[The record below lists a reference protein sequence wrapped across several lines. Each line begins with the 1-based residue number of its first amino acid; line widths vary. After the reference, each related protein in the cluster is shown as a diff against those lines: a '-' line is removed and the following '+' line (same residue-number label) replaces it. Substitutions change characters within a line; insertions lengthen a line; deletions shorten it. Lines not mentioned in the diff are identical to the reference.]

1 MTPRGKGH
9 TALMRWSAAVA
20 AVTAVAMTAACGGQP
35 GTTSSSSKPQNG
47 GTLRIIANGGP
58 DHLDTVQA
66 YIVSDYILEHAY
78 ARQLFSYRTIAITG
92 TSGPLWQ
99 KAITVVP
106 DMATAVPTQA
116 NGGLSASRLVY
127 TFHLKS
133 GVDWNTTPPRQVTA
147 SDFIRQFKT
156 FCNPV
161 APVGNV
167 LYFADTIAGF
177 ASYCNAETSYFSA
190 KNAPAPTAPAL
201 AAFQNSHPISG
212 MTAPSPQTL
221 QIRLT
226 EPASDF
232 LNIMA
237 MPFASARPVEYDSYV
252 PDSAA
257 FRQHMLSDG
266 PYQISSYVPGKS
278 LVMTRNPAWHQSTD
292 PVRHQ
297 YVKKIVVT
305 MGTASAQTA
314 LADMQADTEDL
325 ALDLPMAATSIPALQ
340 ANHDQRLHIWP
351 GSNTSYYTAFNL
363 RSPDAGHATS
373 KLAVRQ
379 AIEYG
384 INKAGLQRVLGGP
397 AINKIISTAIPPGNA
412 GYQPYN
418 LYPTPGNQGD
428 PAKCRSLLASAGYP
442 HGLTLVDLYSN
453 DTVSTNVFQSIQ
465 GSLSACG
472 ITLKGRPENGSTFFA
487 DLGDSPVNN
496 KPNQWDLGQPSW
508 YPDWYG
514 DDGRTTLQ
522 PLFQTN
528 CVVNTV
534 NIGCYSNPAVD
545 KLIGQALKAPPATA
559 AALWHQVD
567 VDVLKDAVIVPV
579 IDAYIPQYA
588 SSRVRSAGLPTANF
602 NVNLT
607 GPDIT
612 NIWLDPDHP

>member
-1 MTPRGKGH
+1 MTPRARNR
-9 TALMRWSAAVA
+9 TTLVRWGAAVA
-20 AVTAVAMTAACGGQP
+20 ATAAVAVTAACGSQP
-35 GTTSSSSKPQNG
+35 STTGSSKPESG

-66 YIVSDYILEHAY
+66 YIISDYILEHAY
-78 ARQLFSYRTIAITG
+78 ARQLLSYRTIPITG

-106 DMATAVPTQA
+106 DMATVVPSQA
-116 NGGLSASRLVY
+116 NGGISASRLLY
-127 TFHLKS
+127 TFHIRT
-133 GVDWNTTPPRQVTA
+133 GVDWNATPPRQVTA

-190 KNAPAPTAPAL
+190 KNAPAPTAAAL
-201 AAFQNSHPISG
+201 TAFARSHPISG
-212 MTAPSPQTL
+212 MSAPSPQTL
-221 QIRLT
+221 QIRLI

-237 MPFASARPVEYDSYV
+237 MPFASARPAEYDSYV

-266 PYQISSYVPGKS
+266 PYQISSYIPGKS
-278 LVMTRNPAWHQSTD
+278 IVMTRNPAWHQSTD
-292 PVRHQ
+292 QVRHQ
-297 YVKKIVVT
+297 YVSKIVVT

-314 LADMQADTEDL
+314 LAAMQANTEDL
-325 ALDLPMAATSIPALQ
+325 ALDLPMAATSIPGLQ
-340 ANHDQRLHIWP
+340 ASHDQRLHIWP
-351 GSNTSYYTAFNL
+351 GSNTYYYTAFNL
-363 RSPDAGHATS
+363 RSPDADHAMS

-379 AIEYG
+379 AIEYAM
-384 INKAGLQRVLGGP
+384 NKADLQRVLGGP

-442 HGLTLVDLYSN
+442 HGLTLIDLYSN
-453 DTVSTNVFQSIQ
+453 DTLSTNVFEAVQ

-514 DDGRTTLQ
+514 NDGRTTLQ

-534 NIGCYSNPAVD
+534 NLGCYSNHTVD
-545 KLIGQALKAPPATA
+545 TLIAQALKAPPATA
-559 AALWHQVD
+559 AVLWHQVD
-567 VDVLKDAVIVPV
+567 MDVLRDAVIVPV

-588 SSRVRSAGLPTANF
+588 SSRVHSAGLPTANF

-612 NIWLDPDHP
+612 NVWLNPDHP

>member
-1 MTPRGKGH
+1 MTPRAQGR
-9 TALMRWSAAVA
+9 TTLVRWGAAVA
-20 AVTAVAMTAACGGQP
+20 ATAAVAMTAACGGQASTNSP
-35 GTTSSSSKPQNG
+35 SKPVSG

-58 DHLDTVQA
+58 DHFDTVQA

-78 ARQLFSYRTIAITG
+78 ARQMLTYRTIPITG
-92 TSGPLWQ
+92 TSGPVWQ

-106 DMATAVPTQA
+106 DISTVVPTQA
-116 NGGLSASRLVY
+116 NGGISAGGLVY
-127 TFHLKS
+127 TFHIKT
-133 GVDWNTTPPRQVTA
+133 GVNWNTTPPRQVTA

-190 KNAPAPTAPAL
+190 KNAPTPTAAAL
-201 AAFQNSHPISG
+201 TAYQNGHQISG
-212 MTAPSPQTL
+212 MSAPSPQTL
-221 QIRLT
+221 QIRLI

-237 MPFASARPVEYDSYV
+237 MPFASARPAEYDAYV

-257 FRQHMLSDG
+257 FRQHLLSDG
-266 PYQISSYVPGKS
+266 PYQISSYIPGKS
-278 LVMTRNPAWHQSTD
+278 IVMTRNPAWHQATD
-292 PVRHQ
+292 QVRHQ
-297 YVKKIVVT
+297 YVSKIVVT

-314 LADMQADTEDL
+314 LAAMQANTADL
-325 ALDLPMAATSIPALQ
+325 ALDIPMAATSIPALE
-340 ANHDQRLHIWP
+340 AAHDQRLHIWP
-351 GSNTSYYTAFNL
+351 GSNTYYYTAFNL
-363 RSPDAGHATS
+363 RSPDANHAMS

-384 INKAGLQRVLGGP
+384 INKADLQKVLGGP

-418 LYPTPGNQGD
+418 LYPARGNQGN
-428 PAKCRSLLASAGYP
+428 PARCRSLLASAGYP

-453 DTVSTNVFQSIQ
+453 DTLSTNVFEAIQ
-465 GSLSACG
+465 GSLAACG
-472 ITLKGRPENGSTFFA
+472 ITLKGKPENGSTFFA

-496 KPNQWDLGQPSW
+496 KPNEWDLGQPSW

-514 DDGRTTLQ
+514 NDGRTTLQ

-534 NIGCYSNPAVD
+534 NLGCYSNPIVD
-545 KLIGQALKAPPATA
+545 HLIAQALKAPPATA

-567 VDVLKDAVIVPV
+567 MDVLRDAVIVPV

-588 SSRVRSAGLPTANF
+588 SSRVHSAGLATANF

-612 NIWLDPDHP
+612 NVWLNPDHP